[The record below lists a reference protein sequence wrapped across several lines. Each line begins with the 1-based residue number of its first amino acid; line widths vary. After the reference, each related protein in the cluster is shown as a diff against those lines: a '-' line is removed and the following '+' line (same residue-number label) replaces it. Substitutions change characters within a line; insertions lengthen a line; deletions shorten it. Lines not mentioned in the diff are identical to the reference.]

1 MLLERNG
8 RKYELTTVSEPDCR
22 SLELSDVS
30 EQEPQTVLIGR
41 LTDDGQYQFLSL
53 VHRGEAAD
61 APMFLPLE
69 LVEEF
74 ISWMKERL

>member
-8 RKYELTTVSEPDCR
+8 RKYELITVSGDCR
-22 SLELSDVS
+22 SLEPSDIT
-30 EQEPQTVLIGR
+30 EGEPKTVLIGQ
-41 LTDDGQYQFLSL
+41 LTEDGQYQFLSL
-53 VHRGEAAD
+53 VNRGEPAD
-61 APMFLPLE
+61 EPVFLPLE

>member
-8 RKYELTTVSEPDCR
+8 KKYELITVSETDCR
-22 SLELSDVS
+22 VLELSDVS
-30 EQEPQTVLIGR
+30 EGEPQTVLIGQ

-53 VHRGEAAD
+53 VNRGEAAD
-61 APMFLPLE
+61 APVFLPLE

-74 ISWMKERL
+74 ISWMKEKL